1 MKFKNLI
8 IAAFFLGMGLPV
20 VGQVQDSLQARVD
33 IQTGADVRKAYFRTN
48 KNDSLFVSLNS
59 DAPYEISSY
68 YKGELNPPM
77 EMMFFNANVGD
88 VIGPM
93 FVDDYAMIFK
103 VVGFDTLYKSRLSH
117 IYIKPDGNSKK
128 DTLQALKK
136 ANQYLAKIQK
146 GEDFAQLAAKY
157 GNDETAKTGGD
168 MGWLWQGTMV
178 KEFEEAVAKAKKGD
192 VFVVQTP
199 VGAHVV
205 KVTEDKLRDIGRIR
219 LIPVVKKI

>member
-1 MKFKNLI
+1 MKLRNLI
-8 IAAFFLGMGLPV
+8 VTAFFLGMGLPV
-20 VGQVQDSLQARVD
+20 FSQVQDSLQARDD
-33 IQTGADVRKAYFRTN
+33 IQTWADVRKAYFRTT

-59 DAPYEISSY
+59 DTPYEISSY
-68 YKGELNPPM
+68 YKGELNAPM

-88 VIGPM
+88 VLGPL
-93 FVDDYAMIFK
+93 FIDDYAMIFK
-103 VVGFDTLYKSRLSH
+103 VVGFDTLYKSRISH
-117 IYIKPDGNSKK
+117 IYIQPDGKSKK

-146 GEDFAQLAAKY
+146 GEDFAQLATKY
-157 GNDETAKTGGD
+157 GNDATAKNGGD
-168 MGWLWQGTMV
+168 MGWLWEGTMV

-192 VFVVQTP
+192 VFVLQTP

-205 KVTEDKLRDIGRIR
+205 KLTEDKVRDIGRIR